1 MLPRD
6 ILENGENGFSQF
18 LFYDCEVF
26 LNENLVVFKDID
38 KNDVAIFRN
47 GEWICGPCRTLAE
60 LIDGKILVGYNNY
73 AYDDYVLSAMIAGT
87 SPYFIKAVNDSILS
101 GTRPRIAVNPKICS
115 LDCFQQIKYKSSLKK
130 VEANIG
136 QSIDES
142 QVDFNLDRQMTLDE
156 LESTLQY
163 CSRDVDATI
172 DVFKMRW
179 GEYFKPK
186 LSVVSML
193 PEDQQERFL
202 RYNVTTITAQ
212 VLTQGKK
219 VNRWASRRF
228 SKTTFSEDYSLPI
241 FENTPDSVIEMW
253 RSEGVSKME
262 IDSLDCVFTFGSG
275 GLHGTNKTGQIYKE
289 RPEQKI
295 LLLDVASMYPNII
308 LQIEGLGKDST
319 KIYKGIVEKRLSV
332 KHTDP
337 VLATALKLV
346 VNSTYG
352 LLKNQYSNLYNPPAA
367 DSVCI
372 YGQAALYDLCVRLH
386 DAGYEI
392 INANTD
398 GVCFYGDPKAYLPI
412 QEAWEEKFGLTLEL
426 SEYDMWV
433 QRDVNNY
440 VAVSKSG
447 KVKVKGGDTLKYHD
461 PSSFKGDLL
470 NFDPG
475 LSWSGT
481 NSNGIIS
488 RAIVNAIV
496 YNKPTEETIMES
508 LSEPLLFQ
516 IVLQAGN
523 TYRGVIDTNGSRGY
537 QKVNRVFAAHTGPR
551 LLKERPDGATNE
563 FPDMPEHMLVFN
575 GDLADIGELRP
586 KIDLEYYN
594 TIARDRLSK
603 WPNPW
608 IA

>member
-1 MLPRD
+1 MLPQE
-6 ILENGENGFSQF
+6 ILELGESGFGDF
-18 LFYDCEVF
+18 LFYDTEVF
-26 LNENLVVFKDID
+26 LNENLAVFKDID
-38 KNDVAIFRN
+38 KNTVAIFRN
-47 GEWICGPCRTLAE
+47 GEWICGPSRTLAE
-60 LIDGKILVGYNNY
+60 LINGKILVGYNNY
-73 AYDDYVLSAMIAGT
+73 AYDDYVLSAMMAGT
-87 SPYFIKAVNDSILS
+87 SPFFVKAVNDSIIS
-101 GTRPRIAVNPKICS
+101 GERPRIAVNPKICS

-142 QVDFNLDRQMTLDE
+142 EVDFNIDRQMTLDE

-163 CSRDVDATI
+163 CSRDVDATV

-179 GEYFKPK
+179 EEYFKPK

-193 PEDQQERFL
+193 PEWQQERFL

-212 VLTQGKK
+212 VLTNGKK
-219 VNRWASRRF
+219 VNRWATRRF
-228 SKTTFSEDYSLPI
+228 SDRAFSEDYSLPI
-241 FENTPDSVIEMW
+241 FDNTPKSVVEMW

-262 IDSLDCVFTFGSG
+262 IDALDCVFTFGSG
-275 GLHGTNKTGQIYKE
+275 GLHGTNKTGQIYRE

-308 LQIEGLGKDST
+308 LQINGLGKEST
-319 KIYKGIVEKRLSV
+319 EIYKKIVEKRLSV

-352 LLKNQYSNLYNPPAA
+352 LLKNEYSKLYNPPAA

-372 YGQAALYDLCVRLH
+372 YGQAALYDLCVKLH
-386 DAGYEI
+386 GAGYEI

-398 GVCFYGDPKAYLPI
+398 GVCFYGDPDAYLPL
-412 QEAWEEKFGLTLEL
+412 QEQWQEEFGLTLEL
-426 SEYDMWV
+426 SEFTMWV

-440 VAVSKSG
+440 IAVKKDG
-447 KVKVKGGDTLKYHD
+447 GIKVKGGDVLKYHD
-461 PSSFKGDLL
+461 PSRFEGDLL

-481 NSNGIIS
+481 NSNAIIS

-496 YNKPTEETIMES
+496 YNKPTEETILES

-516 IVLQAGN
+516 IVLQAGK
-523 TYRGVIDTNGSRGY
+523 TYRGVIDTDGYRGY
-537 QKVNRVFAAHTGPR
+537 QKVNRVFAAHSGPR
-551 LLKERPDGATNE
+551 LLKERPEGATNE
-563 FPDMPEHMLVFN
+563 FPDMPEHMFVYN
-575 GDLADIGELRP
+575 GDLTQI
-586 KIDLEYYN
+586 KNFSSTIDLEYYN
-594 TIARDRLSK
+594 SIARDRLSK

-608 IA
+608 VA